1 MAERVVLHVGAMKS
15 GTSYLQAQLFAN
27 KDTLAPQGVLVPGS
41 GWGDQVAGV
50 LDVLGKLRYGRES
63 VDGAWQKLMDEVDVW
78 PGTAVVSMEFLGPVS
93 RDKVSHV
100 VGTVRALSSAP
111 RVSVVLTAR
120 DLNRSIAAMWQE
132 TVQNGRWWTW
142 QEYLDGVEEAR
153 PRPERDDAAMTK
165 AGRTFWRQQ
174 NLVRIS
180 KRWGQADGVSD
191 YSFVTVPAPGAPPE
205 LLMQRFAEVVGF
217 TANGLK
223 PGPRANA
230 SLGAASA
237 EALRRINVQLAERG
251 LMFPLGARLRKHVLA
266 KEILAARSGEEPKIG
281 LPVVAWV
288 KDYAP
293 YMVAELRGM
302 GIEPVGEWSDL
313 EPVPVS
319 GIDLADLADEDV
331 EAAARAGLAGL
342 RPRLGAELGREWP
355 SDVGTTGAVAA
366 LAEVVT
372 ELVER
377 TAHAR

>member
-27 KDTLAPQGVLVPGS
+27 KETLAQQGVLVPGR

-63 VDGAWQKLMDEVDVW
+63 VDGAWQKLMDDVDVW

-93 RDKVSHV
+93 RNKVNHV
-100 VGTVRALSSAP
+100 VGTVRALSSVP
-111 RVSVVLTAR
+111 QVSVVLTAR

-153 PRPERDDAAMTK
+153 PRPERDDAAVTK

-180 KRWGQADGVSD
+180 RRWGQADGVSD

-217 TANGLK
+217 TATGLK

-237 EALRRINVQLAERG
+237 EALRRVNVHLAERG
-251 LMFPLGARLRKHVLA
+251 LEFPQGARLRKHVLA
-266 KEILAARSGEEPKIG
+266 KEILAGRSGEEPRIG
-281 LPVVAWV
+281 LPVASWV
-288 KDYAP
+288 KDYAHH
-293 YMVAELRGM
+293 MVTELQGV
-302 GIEPVGEWSDL
+302 GVEPVGEWTDL

-319 GIDLADLADEDV
+319 GIDLANLADEDV

-342 RPRLGAELGREWP
+342 RGRLGAELGREWP
-355 SDVGTTGAVAA
+355 SDVGTPAVAG
-366 LAEVVT
+366 LAQVVT

-377 TAHAR
+377 SAHAR